1 MSESEDFFGNAK
13 KELEAYIENRIL
25 LAKMQVTQKLSHK
38 MASVVVITLLSTIF
52 AFALVFGG
60 IMAAY
65 YLTDLTG
72 SLVKGFGYVA
82 AFFLGLLFIIVLFRK
97 KLAAV
102 VVDALIKNLFK

>member
-13 KELEAYIENRIL
+13 KELESYIENRIL

-82 AFFLGLLFIIVLFRK
+82 AFFLGLLFIVVLFRK

>member
-82 AFFLGLLFIIVLFRK
+82 AFFLGLLLIVLLFRK
-97 KLAAV
+97 KLAAL

>member
-1 MSESEDFFGNAK
+1 
-13 KELEAYIENRIL
+13 
-25 LAKMQVTQKLSHK
+25 MQVTQKLSHK

-52 AFALVFGG
+52 AFAMVFGG

-82 AFFLGLLFIIVLFRK
+82 AFFLGLLFTIVFFRK

>member
-13 KELEAYIENRIL
+13 KEIESYVENRIL
-25 LAKMQVTQKLSHK
+25 LAKMQVTHQVSYK
-38 MASVVVITLLSTIF
+38 MASLVVLILLSTLF

-82 AFFLGLLFIIVLFRK
+82 AFFLGILVLVVLFRK
-97 KLAAV
+97 KLAAL
-102 VVDALIKNLFK
+102 VVDALIKNLFN

>member
-13 KELEAYIENRIL
+13 RELEAYIENRIL

-38 MASVVVITLLSTIF
+38 MAAVVIITLLATIF
-52 AFALVFGG
+52 AFVMVFGG

-82 AFFLGLLFIIVLFRK
+82 AFFLALLFLIFLFRK
-97 KLAAV
+97 KLIAV
-102 VVDALIKNLFK
+102 MVDAIIKNILK

>member
-13 KELEAYIENRIL
+13 KELEAYLANRIL
-25 LAKMQVTQKLSHK
+25 LAKMELTQKLSHK
-38 MASVVVITLLSTIF
+38 MASVVVITLLATIF
-52 AFALVFGG
+52 AFAMVFGG

-65 YLTDLTG
+65 YITDLTG

-82 AFFLGLLFIIVLFRK
+82 AFFLGLLLIMVVFRK
-97 KLAAV
+97 KLAAA

>member
-1 MSESEDFFGNAK
+1 MSESEDFFRNAK

-38 MASVVVITLLSTIF
+38 MASVVVITLLSTLF

-82 AFFLGLLFIIVLFRK
+82 AFFLGLLLIVVLFRK
-97 KLAAV
+97 KLATV

>member
-13 KELEAYIENRIL
+13 KELESYVENRIL
-25 LAKMQVTQKLSHK
+25 LAKMQVTHQVSHK
-38 MASVVVITLLSTIF
+38 MASLMVLILLSTIF
-52 AFALVFGG
+52 AFALIFGG

-82 AFFLGLLFIIVLFRK
+82 AFFLGLVILVALIRK
-97 KLAAV
+97 KLASF

>member
-38 MASVVVITLLSTIF
+38 MASVVIITLLATIF
-52 AFALVFGG
+52 AFAMVFGG

-82 AFFLGLLFIIVLFRK
+82 AFYLALLILAFFFRK
-97 KLAAV
+97 KLIAV
-102 VVDALIKNLFK
+102 MVDAIIKNILK